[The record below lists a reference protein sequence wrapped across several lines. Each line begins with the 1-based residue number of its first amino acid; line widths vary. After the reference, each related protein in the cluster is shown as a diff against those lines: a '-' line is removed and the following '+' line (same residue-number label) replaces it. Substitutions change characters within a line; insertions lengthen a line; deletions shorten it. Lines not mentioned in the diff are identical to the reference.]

1 MYVLLSMLDRERQNT
16 KCMYYYQWWT
26 GRDKVQNVCII
37 INAGQGETKYKMH
50 VLLSTLDRRRQ
61 NIKCMYYY
69 QRWTGRNKIQNV
81 CIIINV
87 RQGETKYK
95 MYVLLSTLDREK
107 QNTKCMYYYQR
118 WTGGHKIQNICIII
132 NVGQGNAPPLQS
144 YPRDASLVFA
154 KGDVWR
160 RQRHTM
166 TPTFSASKLKHVSH
180 GALALAALFSLVMM
194 MMLGL
199 MSTDT
204 VV

>member
-16 KCMYYYQWWT
+16 KRMYYYQFRTW
-26 GRDKVQNVCII
+26 RDKTLNVC
-37 INAGQGETKYKMH
+37 
-50 VLLSTLDRRRQ
+50 L
-61 NIKCMYYY
+61 
-69 QRWTGRNKIQNV
+69 
-81 CIIINV
+81 IINV
-87 RQGETKYK
+87 GQGDTKYK
-95 MYVLLSTLDREK
+95 MYVLLSTLDRGT
-107 QNTKCMYYYQR
+107 QNTKYMYYYQR

-194 MMLGL
+194 MMLG
-199 MSTDT
+199 
-204 VV
+204 